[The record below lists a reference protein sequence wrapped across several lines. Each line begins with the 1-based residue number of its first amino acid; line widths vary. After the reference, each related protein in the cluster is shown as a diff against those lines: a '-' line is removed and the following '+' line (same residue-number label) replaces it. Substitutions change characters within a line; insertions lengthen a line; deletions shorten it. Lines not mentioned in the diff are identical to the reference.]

1 MIGQVCAVDVRECVI
16 LEAEIFGESLA
27 VSGFVGVRVERE
39 KRRPR
44 FDEEALLGLRIGRAE
59 TGGIIVRVVRRR
71 ALLNQCKTF
80 RGVVMIVD

>member
-1 MIGQVCAVDVRECVI
+1 MRECVI
-16 LEAEIFGESLA
+16 LEPQVLRKPLA
-27 VSGFVGVRVERE
+27 VGGFVGVRFERE
-39 KRRPR
+39 KRRAR
-44 FDEEALLGLRIGRAE
+44 FDEEALLGLRISCAE